1 MEALFLLIPL
11 SLLGIG
17 VAIWLFLR
25 MNASGQFD
33 DADGAAWR
41 ILMDDDRPVVDS
53 KPMQSGD
60 APVFDRGQSTDK
72 PAP

>member
-11 SLLGIG
+11 SLLAIG
-17 VAIWLFLR
+17 VAVWLFLR

-41 ILMDDDRPVVDS
+41 ILMDDDRPVVE
-53 KPMQSGD
+53 PEPTQTGD
-60 APVFDRGQSTDK
+60 AADFDRGQSTRK
-72 PAP
+72 PAQ